1 MSAPFGLAAP
11 FLASAALALGV
22 PALAPPISAQEILVS
37 GFNSGVHRYD
47 FATGAFLGMVGAVN
61 DPLGIVHGPDGNVY
75 VAEEATDRVLRFD
88 GITLELI
95 DAFVADDPL
104 TPEDENGP
112 LNAPTGVLFGADGDL
127 YVASFN
133 NDRVLRYDGVTGAFV
148 GTLVSAGSGGLD
160 GPDAGMTWGPDGHL
174 YVPSF
179 FNHSVLRYDEQTGAS
194 LGAFVPSGQ
203 GGLINP
209 RTVVFRQDG
218 TALVSGEGSN
228 NVHHYDN
235 QGNFL
240 GLFLPTGLNNITG
253 LAVSPIDGDLYA
265 SNLNADNVRRFN
277 GTNGA
282 QEGIAV
288 NPGEGGLDG
297 PVFLAFHPNPY
308 LRLGRLVPGT
318 TNALNAIRVEG
329 ATPFAFETWMIGT
342 TQGSTPFAN
351 CPHLFLGIQGPKL
364 KVTTADAAGTS
375 SLSHFVGESLVGVTL
390 LFQVLERSSCRAS
403 NLVMQT
409 IVAG

>member
-1 MSAPFGLAAP
+1 MSAPFDLAARVT
-11 FLASAALALGV
+11 AAAALACLA
-22 PALAPPISAQEILVS
+22 PALAPPILAQEILVS
-37 GFNSGVHRYD
+37 GFDSGVHRYD
-47 FATGAFLGMVGAVN
+47 FATGTFLGMVGDVD

-88 GITLELI
+88 GVTLQLI
-95 DAFVADDPL
+95 DAFVADDPQ

-133 NDRVLRYDGVTGAFV
+133 NDRVLRYDGTTGAFV

-160 GPDAGMTWGPDGHL
+160 GPDAGMAWGPDGHL

-179 FNHSVLRYDEQTGAS
+179 FNHSVLRYDEETGAS

-228 NVHHYDN
+228 NVHHYDD

-240 GLFLPTGLNNITG
+240 GLFLPTGLNNATA
-253 LAVSPIDGDLYA
+253 LAVSPLDGDLYA

-277 GTNGA
+277 GTNGT

-297 PVFLAFHPNPY
+297 PVFLAFHPDPY
-308 LRLGRLVPGT
+308 LRLGRVVPGT
-318 TNALNAIRVEG
+318 TNAFNVIRVEG
-329 ATPFAFETWMIGT
+329 ATPFAFQTWMIGT
-342 TQGSTPFAN
+342 SLGSTPFTS
-351 CPHLFLGIQGPKL
+351 CPHLFLGIQAPKL
-364 KVTTADAAGTS
+364 KITTADAEGTS
-375 SLSHFVGESLVGVTL
+375 SIGTSVGENLAGVTL
-390 LFQVLERSSCRAS
+390 LFQVLERVSCRAS
-403 NLVMQT
+403 NLVIQT